1 MFKLC
6 LLLLPVVALAQL
18 TPNSVTVTAS
28 RNLEAAVDQAS
39 FYVTVDSNTDAG
51 LDDILAAVRGAG
63 LTLANFSG
71 VNYSNSGYPPGQD
84 ANVEWRF
91 SLTVPLTQMKAT
103 IGLFTAV
110 QTSLGKDAKYS
121 LSFSVQSITSS
132 TQPTCALAD
141 MIADARTS
149 ASKLASAA
157 GLTAGTILALSS
169 PIITTNGLGGVNGC
183 VMTVKFA
190 LGGI

>member
-1 MFKLC
+1 MLKFC
-6 LLLLPVVALAQL
+6 QLLLPVVAMAQL
-18 TPNSVTVTAS
+18 TPNSVTVTTS
-28 RNLEAAVDQAS
+28 RSLESAVDQTS
-39 FYVTVDSNTDAG
+39 FYVTVDSKPDAG

-63 LTLANFSG
+63 LTQANFTG
-71 VNYSNSGYPPGQD
+71 LRYSNNSSTGTDDTQ
-84 ANVEWRF
+84 VEWSF

-121 LSFSVQSITSS
+121 LSFGVSSIASS
-132 TQPTCALAD
+132 TQQTCPMPD

-157 GLTAGTILALSS
+157 GLTAGTILAMSS
-169 PIITTNGLGGVNGC
+169 PVITSNGLGGVGGC
-183 VMTVKFA
+183 SLTVKFA